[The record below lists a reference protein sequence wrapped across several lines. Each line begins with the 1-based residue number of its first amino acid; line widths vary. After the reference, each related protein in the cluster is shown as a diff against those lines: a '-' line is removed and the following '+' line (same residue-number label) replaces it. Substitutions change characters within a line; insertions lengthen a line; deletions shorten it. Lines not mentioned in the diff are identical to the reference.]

1 MSRYLLDTPVVAA
14 YLLGRSSVVALVD
27 PWLIRGEAATS
38 IIVDGEVIEYLMGR
52 PRFRERQGQLLLL
65 LQDVPP
71 LFLSYSVLDRYA
83 ALRRSMRPPFGPG
96 LIGDIDSLIAAT
108 ALEQEL
114 AVVTTDRDFTRVP
127 HLSVLVLNRE
137 TLTIATNPPS

>member
-38 IIVDGEVIEYLMGR
+38 IIVYGEVIEYLMGR

-96 LIGDIDSLIAAT
+96 LIGDIDTLIAAT

-127 HLSVLVLNRE
+127 DLSVLVLNRE
-137 TLTIATNPPS
+137 TLTIAPKPPS